1 MEIKEMN
8 AFSRRLS
15 SRLALAL
22 GLLALAAPVAAAETG
37 SYGYLSVVEGS
48 ATLMQA
54 GTDERS
60 SAEINQP
67 VLAGDRLS
75 VPERSRVEIVLADR
89 NILRVDGGTDL
100 VLEHL
105 AASPNGNDRATVL
118 RLLEGNVQLIVTED
132 SLGDELPRVETP
144 NATVYPQNF
153 GSYRLTADR
162 DGWSEVVVRRGTAQ
176 VVTDRG
182 KQTVRADESAVID
195 GDRASAE
202 IDDADTLD
210 SLERWG
216 RQLDDQYASSDVGP
230 VDDNLR
236 YQSAS
241 LSRHGDW
248 IYADGSRYW
257 RPRVASNW
265 RPYWQGRWAY
275 TPAGLTWISSEP
287 WGWVPYHY
295 GSWDYLP
302 AYGWVWQPGYVWS
315 AAWVYWYWG
324 PSYVGWCPTGYYTRY
339 YGSRFGGGFRSG
351 LYGWAGGDWGY
362 FDRWSFVNAS
372 YFRDGYRSGYRDG
385 YWDGRRDVQ
394 RYAVPTDRSHG
405 GRDGLERGIITTDTR
420 PLKPN
425 TWKNP
430 EEVLRA
436 ARAGQPGRNGELQDV
451 TAFIARKPNLPD
463 TVTRTVRAEGN
474 SNVLDGTPL
483 KPSTLGRGRQAA
495 GTNGAQPSD
504 YDKPSDRPRISFGD
518 DGPRGASPSKPGS
531 QPNAQPNTQPA
542 KPATRSGDSA
552 TGVDGSSNS
561 GRPRI
566 VIEKPA
572 RPSSEPSTRGSEP
585 VVRERPSRPAPEAD
599 GGAPRPR
606 RIEVDEKPSGRTPDR
621 SSSGSSGSNDAP
633 VVRERPSSRPA
644 PEADGGS
651 PRPDR
656 GSRDNGDRGV
666 RAPERAPDRPE
677 VQERRP
683 PVDRS
688 EIQRQ
693 NERSR
698 PEVNPYDR
706 PMPRSE
712 ERAPYVRPDRV
723 ERSEPYVRP
732 EPRPESRTSQ
742 PSYRAPESSSRPAPR
757 VEPRSEPRSQPER
770 SSRGNDGGGRDRGS
784 RSNDRPQV
792 RERRPPAE

>member
-22 GLLALAAPVAAAETG
+22 GLLALAAPVAATETG

-67 VLAGDRLS
+67 VLAGDRLW

-89 NILRVDGGTDL
+89 NILRVDGGSEL
-100 VLEHL
+100 ILEHL
-105 AASPNGNDRATVL
+105 AASPDGNDRATVL

-182 KQTVRADESAVID
+182 KQTVRVDESAVID

-202 IDDADTLD
+202 IGDADTLD

-216 RQLDDQYASSDVGP
+216 RQLDDQYASSDAGP

-236 YQSAS
+236 YQSSS

-265 RPYWQGRWAY
+265 RPYWQGRWIY
-275 TPAGLTWISSEP
+275 TPAGLTWLSSEP

-302 AYGWVWQPGYVWS
+302 AYGWVWQPGSIWS
-315 AAWVYWYWG
+315 AASVYWYWG

-362 FDRWSFVNAS
+362 FDRWSFINAS
-372 YFRDGYRSGYRDG
+372 YFRDGYRNGYRDG

-394 RYAVPTDRSHG
+394 RYAVPIDRSHG
-405 GRDGLERGIITTDTR
+405 GRNGLERGIITTDTR

-436 ARAGQPGRNGELQDV
+436 VRAGQLGRNGELQDV
-451 TAFIARKPNLPD
+451 TSFIARKPNLPD
-463 TVTRTVRAEGN
+463 TVTRTVRTDGN

-483 KPSTLGRGRQAA
+483 KPGTLGRGQRA
-495 GTNGAQPSD
+495 GTSGAQPGD
-504 YDKPSDRPRISFGD
+504 YGKPSDRPRIVFGD
-518 DGPRGASPSKPGS
+518 DAPRGASPGS
-531 QPNAQPNTQPA
+531 RPTTQPS

-552 TGVDGSSNS
+552 AEANGSSSS

-566 VIEKPA
+566 VIEKP
-572 RPSSEPSTRGSEP
+572 
-585 VVRERPSRPAPEAD
+585 ERPSRPAPEAD

-606 RIEVDEKPSGRTPDR
+606 RIEVEKPSGRIPDR
-621 SSSGSSGSNDAP
+621 SSSGSNDAP

-656 GSRDNGDRGV
+656 GSRDSGNVRDNSGDRGA
-666 RAPERAPDRPE
+666 RAPERSPDRPQ

-698 PEVNPYDR
+698 DNDRDSGYVRPEVNPYDR

-712 ERAPYVRPDRV
+712 ERAPYIRPDRV

-732 EPRPESRTSQ
+732 EPRPESRSSQ
-742 PSYRAPESSSRPAPR
+742 PAYRAPEPR
-757 VEPRSEPRSQPER
+757 VEQRSQPER
-770 SSRGNDGGGRDRGS
+770 SSRGSDSGS
-784 RSNDRPQV
+784 RDHGSRGNDRPQV